1 MTIAPL
7 LLLALAAKPL
17 EVRVL
22 ERNVPAKVLLTAAK
36 FTCDDKPLAGTSL
49 EAEASVREV
58 KVAGALCVQLI
69 AEGGA
74 DGVTV
79 AFGEVKRKYGGQLR
93 VTLEGGLLR
102 LINMVEVEAYLPS
115 VVKAEADGMKSAAL
129 EAQAIVSR
137 TFALTGAAR
146 HERAG
151 YHLCDL
157 AHCQVYRGQL
167 ESSPEAEA
175 AVKKTANQVLL
186 IGGIVMKPAFFHSSC
201 GGHTSSANDVFGED
215 GAGSAVSDL
224 DKGQSAPRCA
234 TPDLAWTFE
243 VEKVDLAKAL
253 GVAAN
258 GKAIDPL
265 RRDAGGRILELRT
278 FGKRMNAGEFQSKV
292 GRTFGWQAV
301 RSMKFEISETDTLL
315 RLNGKGLGHGVGLC
329 QLGAKSLAEKGTD
342 AKGILLR
349 YFPESQI
356 KPAP

>member
-1 MTIAPL
+1 MMLSAL
-7 LLLALAAKPL
+7 MMLSLAAKPL

-22 ERNVPAKVLLTAAK
+22 ERNVPTKVLLTATK
-36 FTCDDKPLAGTSL
+36 FTCDDQPLEGTSL

-58 KVAGALCVQLI
+58 KVGAALCVQLI
-69 AEGGA
+69 AEGQSVG
-74 DGVTV
+74 V
-79 AFGEVKRKYGGQLR
+79 AFGDVKRTYPGQLR

-102 LINMVEVEAYLPS
+102 LINVVDVEAYLPP
-115 VVKAEADGMKSAAL
+115 VVKAEADGMKSSAL

-146 HERAG
+146 HERNG

-157 AHCQVYRGQL
+157 AHCQVYRGQT

-186 IGGIVMKPAFFHSSC
+186 IGGIVLKPAFFHSSC
-201 GGHTSSANDVFGED
+201 GGHTSRANDVFGED
-215 GAGSAVSDL
+215 GAGSAVSDI
-224 DKGQSAPRCA
+224 DKGQSAPRCS
-234 TPDLAWTFE
+234 TPDLAWSFE

-253 GVAAN
+253 GLAAN

-265 RRDAGGRILELRT
+265 RRDSAGRILELRA
-278 FGKRMNAGEFQSKV
+278 FGKRISAGEFQSKV
-292 GRTFGWQAV
+292 GRAFGWQAV
-301 RSMKFEISETDTLL
+301 RSMKFDISETDTLL
-315 RLNGKGLGHGVGLC
+315 HLDGKGLGHGVGLC